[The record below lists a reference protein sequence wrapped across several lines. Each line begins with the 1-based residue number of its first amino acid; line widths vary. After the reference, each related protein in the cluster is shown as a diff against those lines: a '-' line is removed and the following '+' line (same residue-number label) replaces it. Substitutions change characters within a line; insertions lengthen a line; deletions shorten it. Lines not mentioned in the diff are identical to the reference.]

1 MYALL
6 FLPAAVCFLLPL
18 VNAVVQNHR
27 EQRERREAEERR
39 RIKAEAAARAKAE
52 RAAQK
57 AAARAAR
64 QAEAAAVPR
73 RKRGRPRKNPEPALE
88 ASAAVPPI
96 PVFKRPE
103 SVSGAAPIVH
113 GNNAFAGQTVA
124 FTGTLPNM
132 TRAEAIAAVTA
143 NGGRAYDTMTAGTT
157 LLVVGDKPGMNKLD
171 KADRWIGQVR
181 KITPAQFD
189 AMLKLPLT
197 LTPDEFA
204 AMIAAR

>member
-6 FLPAAVCFLLPL
+6 FLPAAICFLLPL
-18 VNAVVQNHR
+18 VNAIVQGCKDRR
-27 EQRERREAEERR
+27 EQREAEERR
-39 RIKAEAAARAKAE
+39 RIKAEAAAKAKAE
-52 RAAQK
+52 RATKK
-57 AAARAAR
+57 AAARATR
-64 QAEAAAVPR
+64 EAEAAEAPK
-73 RKRGRPRKNPEPALE
+73 RKRGRPRKNPEPAQE
-88 ASAAVPPI
+88 VPAAVPPI

-103 SVSGAAPIVH
+103 SVSGTAPIVH

-143 NGGRAYDTMTAGTT
+143 NGGRAYDTMPAGTT

>member
-39 RIKAEAAARAKAE
+39 RIKAEAAARA
-52 RAAQK
+52 
-57 AAARAAR
+57 AR
-64 QAEAAAVPR
+64 QAEAAVAPR
-73 RKRGRPRKNPEPALE
+73 RKRGRPRKNPEPARE
-88 ASAAVPPI
+88 ASATVPPV

-103 SVSGAAPIVH
+103 SVSDAAPIVH

-124 FTGTLPNM
+124 FTGALPNM

-143 NGGRAYDTMTAGTT
+143 NGGRAYDTMPAGTT

-181 KITPAQFD
+181 KITSAQFD

>member
-6 FLPAAVCFLLPL
+6 FLPAAICFLLPL
-18 VNAVVQNHR
+18 VNAIVQGCRDRR
-27 EQRERREAEERR
+27 EQREAEERR
-39 RIKAEAAARAKAE
+39 RIKAEAAAKAKAE
-52 RAAQK
+52 RAAKK

-64 QAEAAAVPR
+64 EAEAAEAPK
-73 RKRGRPRKNPEPALE
+73 RKRGRPRKDPEPAQE
-88 ASAAVPPI
+88 APAAVPPV

-103 SVSGAAPIVH
+103 TISPSIQ

-132 TRAEAIAAVTA
+132 PRAAAIAAVVA
-143 NGGRAYDTMTAGTT
+143 NGGKAYETMPAGTT
-157 LLVVGDKPGMNKLD
+157 LLVVGDNPGMNKLD
-171 KADRWIGQVR
+171 KADKWIGQVR
-181 KITPAQFD
+181 KITPAQFE

-197 LTPDEFA
+197 LTPDQFA